1 MKVIVC
7 GAGRVG
13 YGIAEKLCAENNEVT
28 VIDLSA
34 KLIHKISTNL
44 DVRGVVGHGAHP
56 DVLVRAGIET
66 TDMIIAVTHL
76 DEVNMIACQLAHTLF
91 DVQTKIARVRAQN
104 YLDPAWQD
112 LFSRNHM
119 PIDVV
124 ISPELEVATAV
135 LQRVTTPGAFM
146 NTPFS
151 NGRVS
156 LLGVRLLENCP
167 ISNTALTQL
176 TELFPDLNSMVVGI
190 KRGGK
195 LFVPKGEDQIL
206 SGDEIYVIAHQDQ
219 VNRTLDILG
228 RNEDR
233 GRRIIM
239 VGGGNIGVNLASEL
253 EKIPGIRTRM
263 IELDKHTAQKASISL
278 KKTVVLHGD
287 GLDRDTLL
295 EAGVNSA
302 DISISISD
310 DDRVNVLSAG
320 LAKEAGVRRALCL
333 VNDRTL
339 DALKESLGVD
349 IFIDPRE
356 TTISIIL
363 QHVRKGRILA
373 VQTIED
379 GQAEVIEAIA
389 LSTSPLVGRPLRDVD
404 IPSGIRVGAVT
415 RNDEVLFPS
424 GSFVIKAEDHVIL
437 FVERSEIPT
446 VEKMFRVSAEYF

>member
-1 MKVIVC
+1 MKVIIC

-13 YGIAEKLCAENNEVT
+13 FGIAEKLCAENNEVT

-34 KLIHKISTNL
+34 TLIQKISTNL

-56 DVLVRAGIET
+56 EVLVRAGIEN

-76 DEVNMIACQLAHTLF
+76 DEVNMVACQVAHSLF
-91 DVQTKIARVRAQN
+91 KVQTKIARVRAQS
-104 YLDPAWQD
+104 YLDQSWQD

-124 ISPELEVATAV
+124 ISPELEVAKTV

-151 NGRVS
+151 NGKVS

-167 ISNTALTQL
+167 VANTALTQL
-176 TELFPDLNSMVVGI
+176 TDLFPDLNSMVVGV
-190 KRGGK
+190 KRAGK
-195 LFVPKGEDQIL
+195 LFVPKGDDQIMA
-206 SGDEIYVIAHQDQ
+206 GDEIYVIAHQTQ
-219 VNRTLDILG
+219 IQRTLDILG

-233 GRRIIM
+233 GRKIVV
-239 VGGGNIGVNLASEL
+239 VGGGNIGVHLAKEL
-253 EKIPGIRTRM
+253 EHLPGVRVRM
-263 IELDKHTAQKASISL
+263 IEINKEMAQKASIVL

-287 GLDRDTLL
+287 GLDRDTLI
-295 EAGVNSA
+295 EAGVNGA
-302 DISISISD
+302 DIAISLSN

-339 DALKESLGVD
+339 DALKEPLGVD

-363 QHVRKGRILA
+363 QLVRRGRILA
-373 VQTIED
+373 VQSVED
-379 GQAEVIEAIA
+379 GAAEVIEAVA
-389 LSTSPLVGRPLRDVD
+389 MASSPLVGKPLREVD
-404 IPSGIRVGAVT
+404 IPDGIRVGAIT
-415 RNDEVLFPS
+415 RGDEVLFPS
-424 GSFVIKAEDHVIL
+424 GSFVIRADDHIIL
-437 FVERSEIPT
+437 FVEHNEVSA
-446 VEKMFRVSAEYF
+446 VEKMFRASDDYF